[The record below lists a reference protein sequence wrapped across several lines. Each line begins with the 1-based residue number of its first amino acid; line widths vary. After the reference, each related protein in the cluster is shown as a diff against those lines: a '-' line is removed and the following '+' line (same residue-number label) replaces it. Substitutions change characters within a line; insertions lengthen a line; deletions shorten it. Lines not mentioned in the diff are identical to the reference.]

1 MATETLIYNLD
12 SRFREDPQNTTSS
25 FFTIILPTPIHD
37 VKSVR
42 LASIEVPNVFY
53 VFGDNTNTIFQV
65 RRTGYAN
72 EWKTVK
78 IIPGNY
84 GAFEIRREISY
95 RATLALGIPLANR
108 STTGPIQFTINE
120 FSGRALIDISS
131 GFDLTDISF
140 GGEGVSDLDFNWTP
154 LDLNQVYSYYSSL
167 GTFTG
172 LSGTDLAQKEYE
184 IYSMVI
190 NEYIRFLDVG
200 GFNLRDI
207 LGFSDFLLYGKSTY
221 QSANFINTAG
231 DQYLLLRLNDYEVV
245 THILKGNELL
255 VFAKIPI
262 RAAKNFVEISTGASA
277 ITRVKLFEQ
286 PQTIYQ
292 FTIEILNGV
301 GKRINL
307 NNLQVSLTLEVE
319 RIILSKDAEVY
330 RNSRIKAGDITSP
343 EIYETKR
350 RLRNWVNQ

>member
-12 SRFREDPQNTTSS
+12 SRFREDPQNSTSS
-25 FFTIILPTPIHD
+25 FFTIKLPTPIHD
-37 VKSVR
+37 VKSIR

-72 EWKTVK
+72 EWKSVK

-95 RATLALGIPLANR
+95 RAALALDIPLSSR
-108 STTGPIQFTINE
+108 TSKGPIDFTINE
-120 FSGRALIDISS
+120 FSGRAQIDISS
-131 GFDLTDISF
+131 DFTIS
-140 GGEGVSDLDFNWTP
+140 GVGTYTLSDVDFNWTP
-154 LDLNQVYSYYSSL
+154 LDLNQVYSYYL
-167 GTFTG
+167 AQGEFTG

-292 FTIEILNGV
+292 FTIEILNGI
-301 GKRINL
+301 GRRINL

-319 RIILSKDAEVY
+319 RIILSKDSEVY